1 MLSFLRTMKLLR
13 VNWTVAIGATVMM
26 MILFGEPA
34 HAKKAPPGCVSFDL
48 RSLDVLTICSD
59 SRDAGC
65 TEKAVPRAATI
76 VPRGGGGISW
86 MIPAGWHPFGYAI
99 SDLGLKFLEFEGS
112 LDCDV
117 GRLLASLKSSRKTE
131 ATLKE
136 QWLEIVRVSKTG
148 QSMRIYRTIPE
159 LLQFCLQAGFI
170 N

>member
-1 MLSFLRTMKLLR
+1 
-13 VNWTVAIGATVMM
+13 MM
-26 MILFGEPA
+26 MIILCGEPA
-34 HAKKAPPGCVSFDL
+34 HAKKALPSSVTFDL
-48 RSLDVLTICSD
+48 RSLEPFDFLTICTD
-59 SRDAGC
+59 SKAAGC
-65 TEKAVPRAATI
+65 NEKSFSQVPI
-76 VPRGGGGISW
+76 LPRGGGISW